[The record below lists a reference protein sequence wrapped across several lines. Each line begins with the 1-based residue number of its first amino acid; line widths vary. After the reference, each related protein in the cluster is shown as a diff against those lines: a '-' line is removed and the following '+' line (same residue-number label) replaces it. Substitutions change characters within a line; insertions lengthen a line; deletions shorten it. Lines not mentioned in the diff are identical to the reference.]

1 MAKRNIKCSPRKS
14 TAYWCTFFLCGFFF
28 PPLARSVCCLK
39 SVTRWWWQ
47 SMFFSLPKFNPPHFT
62 VCLQVKI
69 PVAMHMRG
77 TECKAVME
85 QGWVNDSTVLR
96 MFHQFCKVAEMSV
109 TPPHPITGT
118 VLIQHK
124 DLARTKPPL
133 QKEEQQQKKVL
144 FFLHQHSIFCRHH

>member
-1 MAKRNIKCSPRKS
+1 
-14 TAYWCTFFLCGFFF
+14 
-28 PPLARSVCCLK
+28 
-39 SVTRWWWQ
+39 
-47 SMFFSLPKFNPPHFT
+47 
-62 VCLQVKI
+62 
-69 PVAMHMRG
+69 MHMRG